1 MKVKAQV
8 THIGK
13 GTHACETPHLQ
24 LAAQQNEL
32 LQRRVQDASRRAAQR
47 ADQWKRTVHVQRR
60 VRRASSRAKKL
71 MRDLQTRFQY
81 TGSSYAGL
89 QSFALY

>member
-60 VRRASSRAKKL
+60 VEPSEKINARFANPVPILRFLLRGTAVVSRCIE
-71 MRDLQTRFQY
+71 R
-81 TGSSYAGL
+81 
-89 QSFALY
+89 

>member
-47 ADQWKRTVHVQRR
+47 ADQWKWTVHVQWR
-60 VRRASSRAKKL
+60 VEPSEKINA
-71 MRDLQTRFQY
+71 RFANPVPIHRFLLRG
-81 TGSSYAGL
+81 TAVL
-89 QSFALY
+89 FALY

>member
-47 ADQWKRTVHVQRR
+47 ADQWKWTVHVQMR
-60 VRRASSRAKKL
+60 VEPSEKINAR
-71 MRDLQTRFQY
+71 LQTQFQY
-81 TGSSYAGL
+81 TGSFYAGL
-89 QSFALY
+89 QSISRCTER